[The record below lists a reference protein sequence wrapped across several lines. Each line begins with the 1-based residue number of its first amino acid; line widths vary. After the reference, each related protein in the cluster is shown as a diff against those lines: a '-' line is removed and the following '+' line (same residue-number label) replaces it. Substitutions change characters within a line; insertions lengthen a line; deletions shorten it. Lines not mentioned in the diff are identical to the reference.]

1 MKNIKADRVENI
13 LKIEFEMMQNTQ
25 NIGGR
30 ASCQDD
36 WETFYIMRGS
46 QYASWRDDMLEF
58 WEKFVEECRAEGR
71 NMVTEKYAK
80 MMRFTH
86 PEYYKQNL
94 EPFLP
99 ETPSESFPLIDEIVK
114 AMIEWELDFAEKYPK
129 ISGAGR
135 PITADQDKYGFT
147 SLETYARGELETY
160 PLELLKM
167 YADYVRELLAEEKS
181 LAMINQGIMVK
192 MYGYETI
199 EDAEA
204 SLSCR

>member
-13 LKIEFEMMQNTQ
+13 LKIEFEMMQTTQ

-58 WEKFVEECRAEGR
+58 WEKFIEDCRAEGR

-99 ETPSESFPLIDEIVK
+99 EAPAESFPLIDEIVK
-114 AMIEWELDFAEKYPK
+114 AMIKWELEFAKKYPK
-129 ISGAGR
+129 ISGVGR
-135 PITADQDKYGFT
+135 PITSDQDKYGFT

-160 PLELLKM
+160 PLTLLEM
-167 YADYVRELLAEEKS
+167 YANYVRELLTEGKS

-192 MYGYETI
+192 MYGYDSI
-199 EDAEA
+199 EEAEA
-204 SLSCR
+204 SL

>member
-13 LKIEFEMMQNTQ
+13 LRIEFDMMQNTQ

-58 WEKFVEECRAEGR
+58 WEDFVTKCRNEGR

-80 MMRFTH
+80 MMRFTD
-86 PEYYKQNL
+86 PGYYTQHL
-94 EPFLP
+94 EPYLP
-99 ETPSESFPLIDEIVK
+99 KTPQESFPLIDEIVT
-114 AMIEWELDFAEKYPK
+114 AMVKWELEFAEKYPK
-129 ISGAGR
+129 ISGTGR
-135 PITADQDKYGFT
+135 PITSDQDKYGFT

-160 PLELLKM
+160 PVELLEM
-167 YADYVRELLAEEKS
+167 YADYVKELQADGKS

-199 EDAEA
+199 EEAEA
-204 SLSCR
+204 SL

>member
-1 MKNIKADRVENI
+1 MKNVKADKVENI
-13 LKIEFEMMQNTQ
+13 LKMEFEMMQTTQ

-36 WETFYIMRGS
+36 WQTFYIMRGS
-46 QYASWRDDMLEF
+46 QYASWREDMLEL
-58 WEKFVEECRAEGR
+58 WEMFVEDCRYEGR
-71 NMVTEKYAK
+71 NLVTEKYGK

-86 PEYYKQNL
+86 PEYYKEHL

-99 ETPSESFPLIDEIVK
+99 KTPEAAFPLIDEIVE
-114 AMIEWELDFAEKYPK
+114 AMIKWELEFAEKFPK
-129 ISGAGR
+129 ISGVGR

-160 PLELLKM
+160 PLEILER
-167 YADYVRELLAEEKS
+167 YAEYVRELMAEGKS

-199 EDAEA
+199 EEAEA
-204 SLSCR
+204 SL

>member
-1 MKNIKADRVENI
+1 MNAKNVKADRVENV
-13 LKIEFEMMQNTQ
+13 LKIEFDMMQNTQ

-58 WEKFVEECRAEGR
+58 WEKFVTDCHAKGR
-71 NMVTEKYAK
+71 NMVTEKYAR

-86 PEYYKQNL
+86 PEYYHEHL
-94 EPFLP
+94 ESFLP
-99 ETPSESFPLIDEIVK
+99 KTPEESFPLINEIVA
-114 AMIEWELDFAEKYPK
+114 AMIEWELELAEKYPK
-129 ISGAGR
+129 LSGVGR

-147 SLETYARGELETY
+147 SMETYARGELETY
-160 PLELLKM
+160 PIELLEM
-167 YADYVRELLAEEKS
+167 YADYVKELQAEEKS

-192 MYGYETI
+192 MYGYESI

-204 SLSCR
+204 SL

>member
-1 MKNIKADRVENI
+1 MANIKADRVENI
-13 LKIEFEMMQNTQ
+13 LKIEFDMMQNTQ

-58 WEKFVEECRAEGR
+58 WEDFVTKCHEQGR

-80 MMRFTH
+80 MMRFTD
-86 PEYYKQNL
+86 PLYYDMNL
-94 EPFLP
+94 KPFLH
-99 ETPSESFPLIDEIVK
+99 ETPQESFPLIDEIVT
-114 AMIEWELDFAEKYPK
+114 AMVKWELEFAEKYPK
-129 ISGAGR
+129 ISGTGR
-135 PITADQDKYGFT
+135 PITSDQDKYGFT

-160 PLELLKM
+160 PVELLKM
-167 YADYVRELLAEEKS
+167 YADYVKELQADGKS
-181 LAMINQGIMVK
+181 LSMINQGIMVK

-199 EDAEA
+199 EEAEA
-204 SLSCR
+204 RL

>member
-13 LKIEFEMMQNTQ
+13 LKIEFEMMQTTQ

-58 WEKFVEECRAEGR
+58 WEKFIEDCRAEGR

-99 ETPSESFPLIDEIVK
+99 EAPEEAFPLIDEIVK

-160 PLELLKM
+160 PLELLEM

-199 EDAEA
+199 EEAEA